1 MISINS
7 NLLDSIVKGIVAGYK
22 DYIEVRKEKE
32 NEMYISDAY
41 AHVKSNHIEN
51 QVYRHIDEYCGF
63 IKQNAGP
70 AWKFLK
76 FNTIENQGNRKVSF
90 IFKNEMYFDEKNV
103 TYGKNALNDKETKEK
118 KYLKDLMNDNYGLNF
133 EKIKTISEEPYQ
145 LDADRV
151 LFDDIRNEDNS
162 DGHIFTIVTYGIDVI
177 TRQLNSVKLWIPNP
191 EDNTAV
197 LFQDLTDYLL
207 NLIKNEEQYFIDYK
221 DLEVLK
227 SDREL
232 EEGIVDIEKEFRY
245 SLTEED
251 EDESNKD

>member
-1 MISINS
+1 M
-7 NLLDSIVKGIVAGYK
+7 
-22 DYIEVRKEKE
+22 
-32 NEMYISDAY
+32 
-41 AHVKSNHIEN
+41 
-51 QVYRHIDEYCGF
+51 
-63 IKQNAGP
+63 
-70 AWKFLK
+70 
-76 FNTIENQGNRKVSF
+76 
-90 IFKNEMYFDEKNV
+90 
-103 TYGKNALNDKETKEK
+103 
-118 KYLKDLMNDNYGLNF
+118 
-133 EKIKTISEEPYQ
+133 
-145 LDADRV
+145 
-151 LFDDIRNEDNS
+151 
-162 DGHIFTIVTYGIDVI
+162 
-177 TRQLNSVKLWIPNP
+177 KLWIPNP

>member
-1 MISINS
+1 
-7 NLLDSIVKGIVAGYK
+7 
-22 DYIEVRKEKE
+22 
-32 NEMYISDAY
+32 
-41 AHVKSNHIEN
+41 
-51 QVYRHIDEYCGF
+51 
-63 IKQNAGP
+63 
-70 AWKFLK
+70 
-76 FNTIENQGNRKVSF
+76 
-90 IFKNEMYFDEKNV
+90 
-103 TYGKNALNDKETKEK
+103 
-118 KYLKDLMNDNYGLNF
+118 MNDNYGLNF